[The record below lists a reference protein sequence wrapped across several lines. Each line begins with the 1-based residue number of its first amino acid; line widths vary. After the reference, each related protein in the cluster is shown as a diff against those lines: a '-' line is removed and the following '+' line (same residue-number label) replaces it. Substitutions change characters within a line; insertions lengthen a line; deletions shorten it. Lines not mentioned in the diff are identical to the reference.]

1 MRDKKRLLYQFDRY
15 MKKWFSLFQMVV
27 ISIGHTELCRHSCAP
42 NATAAKDSLRDAPP
56 TFVSASDFA
65 LNVAEALDLLS
76 RELPN
81 TLAVVASPPAD
92 PAALSAAAPH
102 RPVACRIAAAAFCPC
117 AQVDGGRW

>member
-1 MRDKKRLLYQFDRY
+1 
-15 MKKWFSLFQMVV
+15 MVV

-42 NATAAKDSLRDAPP
+42 NATTPAKANVRDGPP

-102 RPVACRIAAAAFCPC
+102 RPVACRIAASAFCPC
-117 AQVDGGRW
+117 AQVDGGR

>member
-1 MRDKKRLLYQFDRY
+1 
-15 MKKWFSLFQMVV
+15 MVV

-42 NATAAKDSLRDAPP
+42 NTTTPAKDDLRDNGPT

-117 AQVDGGRW
+117 AQVDGGR